1 MGVDDLQH
9 VKSGSDD
16 DAQVA
21 VAAVIVLE
29 VLRNSAEYLVP
40 NSPLATGGSGWCSGS
55 FWCSSRALS

>member
-29 VLRNSAEYLVP
+29 VFEKFR
-40 NSPLATGGSGWCSGS
+40 
-55 FWCSSRALS
+55 